1 MIPRYSPKDVAELF
15 SDEHRFDTMLEVE
28 LLAAEGL
35 AQHGVLPQSEV
46 DKLRQRR
53 PLSTPNS

>member
-1 MIPRYSPKDVAELF
+1 MIRGIRPRTWRIF

-46 DKLRQRR
+46 DNCDNVV